1 MVLIGH
7 SMGGSL
13 AGDAIILLSR
23 VAFSHNIIGILGLD
37 VPFLGV
43 HPHVITSGIAG
54 LGKSNKPAQ
63 ENLPM
68 DRPTSGSDARS
79 NSQLSLPNNTS
90 QLTLHN
96 RTPQHSLSQTASS
109 EISKTPE
116 SHPPSRTPSPKPK
129 DPKKSTWTQTLAK
142 TVTAVYNNRHDLGG
156 AAPRYLWSHL
166 EYGQIL
172 LDPAELKAQY
182 DQLRLTKVLLPS
194 LTYRGPFCEFLYL
207 YSTNQGGG

>member
-1 MVLIGH
+1 
-7 SMGGSL
+7 MGGSL
-13 AGDAIILLSR
+13 AGEAIILLSR
-23 VAFSHNIIGILGLD
+23 VAFSHNVIGIVGLD

-43 HPHVITSGIAG
+43 HPHVVTSGIAG

-68 DRPTSGSDARS
+68 DRPTSGSDAKS
-79 NSQLSLPNNTS
+79 NSQLSLPDNTS
-90 QLTLHN
+90 QLTPHN
-96 RTPQHSLSQTASS
+96 STPQLSLSETTSS
-109 EISKTPE
+109 DMSKPP

-166 EYGQIL
+166 EYGHIL

-182 DQLRLTKVLLPS
+182 DQLRLTNVLIPS
-194 LTYRGPFCEFLYL
+194 LTYQGPFCEFLHL
-207 YSTNQGGG
+207 YSAD